1 MRKRTSVFLIGF
13 MSFLLSVVPLPAL
26 DIFELDGGLI
36 FIGSSDPQS
45 APSPIVPAIG
55 ITFQLPKKIWIFDLE
70 SSILLTGTYYQ
81 YANNRASPAELDF
94 RDYAVVC
101 ILGDFR
107 LAYRFLNRESFSLG
121 TDFGLSAFL
130 RIPIPLRVSP
140 EASQNFGNTLS
151 YFYPLRFLYPET
163 GLFGTYSILE
173 NMDLK
178 LSLRAS
184 WPLYLLWDDED
195 LPFPEGL
202 LVSGLISLIWRLP
215 PKESQTKS

>member
-1 MRKRTSVFLIGF
+1 MRKRTSVFLIVF
-13 MSFLLSVVPLPAL
+13 MSFLLSGVPLPAL
-26 DIFELDGGLI
+26 NTFELDGGL
-36 FIGSSDPQS
+36 FYIGSKDQQS

-55 ITFQLPKKIWIFDLE
+55 ITFQIPRKIWIFDLE
-70 SSILLTGTYYQ
+70 SSFLLTGTYYQ
-81 YANNRASPAELDF
+81 YANGRASPAELDH
-94 RDYAVVC
+94 RDFAVVC

-130 RIPIPLRVSP
+130 RIPIPLFADAAQDFS
-140 EASQNFGNTLS
+140 NTLS
-151 YFYPLRFLYPET
+151 YFYAFRFLYPET
-163 GLFGTYSILE
+163 GFFGTYSILE
-173 NMDLK
+173 NLDLK

-184 WPLYLLWDDED
+184 WPLYLMWDGED

-202 LVSGLISLIWRLP
+202 LVSGLVSLIWHLS

>member
-13 MSFLLSVVPLPAL
+13 MSFLLSGIPLPAL
-26 DIFELDGGLI
+26 NTFELEGGLI
-36 FIGSSDPQS
+36 YIGSGDLQS

-55 ITFQLPKKIWIFDLE
+55 MTFQIPRKIWIFDLE
-70 SSILLTGTYYQ
+70 SSFLLTGTYYQ
-81 YANNRASPAELDF
+81 YANNRASPAELDS
-94 RDYAVVC
+94 RDFAVVC

-107 LAYRFLNRESFSLG
+107 LAYRFLKRELFSLG
-121 TDFGLSAFL
+121 ADFGLSAFL
-130 RIPIPLRVSP
+130 RIPIPLPVSP
-140 EASQNFGNTLS
+140 NASQNFGSTLS
-151 YFYPLRFLYPET
+151 YFYAFRFLYPET
-163 GLFGTYSILE
+163 GFFSTYKILE

-184 WPLYLLWDDED
+184 WPLYLLWDGED

-202 LVSGLISLIWRLP
+202 LVTGLIGLVWHLS